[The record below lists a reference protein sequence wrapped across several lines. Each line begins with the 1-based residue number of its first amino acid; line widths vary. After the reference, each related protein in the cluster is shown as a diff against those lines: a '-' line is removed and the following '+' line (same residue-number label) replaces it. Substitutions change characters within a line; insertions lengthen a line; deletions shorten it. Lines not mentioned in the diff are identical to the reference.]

1 MMEEEEEEGAEEQQR
16 FSYRQ
21 RLKAAVHYTV
31 GCLCEEVASDKE
43 MQFSKQTIAAISEV
57 TFRQCENF
65 AKDLEMFAREGT
77 QAHKTLISGLP
88 SGMTCRRAREQCQSA
103 CRMPPP
109 LCPLLLLLLLPS
121 GATTALP
128 LEGGPAGHNSGEVA
142 EIKKNSLLTF
152 LEWWYE
158 WASQARAVPFVG
170 GDTREVSKRQE
181 GLPLQQSTRR
191 DKMPCK
197 NFFWKTFSSCK

>member
-1 MMEEEEEEGAEEQQR
+1 
-16 FSYRQ
+16 
-21 RLKAAVHYTV
+21 
-31 GCLCEEVASDKE
+31 
-43 MQFSKQTIAAISEV
+43 
-57 TFRQCENF
+57 
-65 AKDLEMFAREGT
+65 
-77 QAHKTLISGLP
+77 
-88 SGMTCRRAREQCQSA
+88 MTCRRAREQCQSA

-128 LEGGPAGHNSGEVA
+128 LEGGPAGHNSGHMQEVA